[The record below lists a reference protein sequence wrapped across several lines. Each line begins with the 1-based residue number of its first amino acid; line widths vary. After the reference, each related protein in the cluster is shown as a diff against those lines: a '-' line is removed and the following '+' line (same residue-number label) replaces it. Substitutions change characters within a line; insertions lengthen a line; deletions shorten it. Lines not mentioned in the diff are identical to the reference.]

1 MSFLSACV
9 GGGQTGRQ
17 VTESEQDLIQ
27 ESQANTPLPLTRR
40 DGAPAYREGVELPFT
55 SIKCEAAH
63 KTKAWLIK

>member
-1 MSFLSACV
+1 MSFPSVCV

-17 VTESEQDLIQ
+17 VIESEQDLIQ

-55 SIKCEAAH
+55 STKCEAAD
-63 KTKAWLIK
+63 KAKAWLIK